1 MRLLISD
8 LPDDADFGY
17 IIECIH
23 RVTSADVKIQQL
35 IEVENET
42 NETIDGLIDAV
53 LTWWE
58 QHEYDVVVVGGDE
71 DNVYDSEP
79 QFVEIAKQMRDTRR
93 S

>member
-8 LPDDADFGY
+8 IPDDADFGY

-23 RVTSADVKIQQL
+23 RVTSADIKIQQL
-35 IEVENET
+35 IEVVNET
-42 NETIDGLIDAV
+42 NDGLIDAV

-58 QHEYDVVVVGGDE
+58 QHEYDVVVVGDDE
-71 DNVYDSEP
+71 DNMYDSEP
-79 QFVEIAKQMRDTRR
+79 QFVEIAKQLRDTRR

>member
-8 LPDDADFGY
+8 IPDNADFGY

-23 RVTSADVKIQQL
+23 RVTSADIKIQQL
-35 IEVENET
+35 IEVVNET
-42 NETIDGLIDAV
+42 NDGLIDAV

-58 QHEYDVVVVGGDE
+58 QHEYDVVVVGDDE
-71 DNVYDSEP
+71 DNMYDSEP
-79 QFVEIAKQMRDTRR
+79 QFVEIAKQLRDTRR